1 MFFFRCPVLKTS
13 FLHFAALTT
22 SHFHVFLLWLAS
34 ASRFQNKCCAFSS
47 GVLGVVFFFSWHIS
61 ILSFTSHL
69 LPRCTS
75 LLPLRGT
82 FSPESLYLKKQSCF
96 VLQPPVITH
105 ATKINLCPADLPA
118 PIANLYAAFLMALA
132 FWHAQ
137 GHNGCGS
144 LSCFSEAPSPLPPFQ
159 HVFTSLPCS
168 SWVTSCQSEPWLFS
182 VEGRRGSN

>member
-1 MFFFRCPVLKTS
+1 MAH
-13 FLHFAALTT
+13 LHLELHL
-22 SHFHVFLLWLAS
+22 SLAT
-34 ASRFQNKCCAFSS
+34 KMYFSS
-47 GVLGVVFFFSWHIS
+47 ATKRNLFPGITLF
-61 ILSFTSHL
+61 
-69 LPRCTS
+69 
-75 LLPLRGT
+75 
-82 FSPESLYLKKQSCF
+82 KKQSCF
-96 VLQPPVITH
+96 VLQPPGITQ

-137 GHNGCGS
+137 AYNGCGA